1 MPLFGELKRRSV
13 FHIAATYLVVGWLL
27 TEVLTTL
34 LPAFGAPPWASR
46 TVILVFALGFVPAII
61 LSWVYEITPDG
72 IKKDSEVDRTEAAG
86 QRSSSRS
93 GYAAVAAV
101 AVAVILVSVFS
112 SRVANESVAPS
123 ASVVS
128 NASVAVLPFVNM
140 SGNEENE
147 YFSDGLTETLLHI
160 LAQVPELKV
169 AARTS
174 SFAFRDQNKTIV
186 EIADA
191 LDVAHVLEGSVQRA
205 GDRVR
210 ITAQLIRAND
220 GFHVWSENYDRTLDD
235 IFGIQDEIAAK
246 VGGALSAS
254 LLGSNNNGTLIASAT
269 TSSPDA
275 FDLYLQAL
283 QGRATYSHGGLQTAE
298 GLLKGALTIDPDFL
312 DAKTELAINYWQQ
325 VETGLMDQ
333 QSAFPNIVALVDQV
347 IAIRPD
353 DPNARAIRLFAD
365 AAARSLEVGP
375 QVFLDAGVE
384 LEKIVAASPAA
395 FQPKLMLTRIYQGTQ
410 QLAKAVPLMNDALVR
425 DPLNPRIHYEL
436 GSLYSGL
443 EQPDEARA
451 ALQKSLEIE
460 PNQPNAYAILG
471 GISLRAGD
479 GLDYMRQILRAI
491 EVDPADHELPGVIA
505 ELLYRLDLIDEG
517 DDFRNRVLA
526 VAPTSE
532 IAYRIELIRALSIGD
547 EVASIASARR
557 AIEDDVNDRR
567 FSFTGAVQHIL
578 RVAAKRGTVE
588 EDSLYLNE
596 QVPGLLQVDVVS
608 APGKYRTA
616 QLAAFDA
623 WYVALPR
630 EEMLARLETLGDIS
644 LSFGFDP
651 KNVPPI
657 YLGILALRGEVE
669 EAVEVALAGVFST
682 SVAIN
687 LGWQETY
694 ALPQYADIVA
704 EPRVQEAMRQW
715 QAEEDALRE
724 QIRAFL
730 LDLSTST

>member
-1 MPLFGELKRRSV
+1 MPLFDELKRRSV
-13 FHIAATYLVVGWLL
+13 FHVAATYLVVGWLL

-34 LPAFGAPPWASR
+34 LPAFGAPPWVSR
-46 TVILVFALGFVPAII
+46 AVILVFALGFIPAII

-72 IKKDSEVDRTEAAG
+72 IKKDSEVDRQDRAPR
-86 QRSSSRS
+86 RSPSRS
-93 GYAAVAAV
+93 GYVAVIAV
-101 AVAVILVSVFS
+101 AVGVVLVSVFS
-112 SRVANESVAPS
+112 SMVAIEPAAQSV
-123 ASVVS
+123 SVVS
-128 NASVAVLPFVNM
+128 NASVAVLPFINM

-160 LAQVPELKV
+160 LAQIPDLKV

-191 LDVAHVLEGSVQRA
+191 LDVAHVLEGSVQRS

-235 IFGIQDEIAAK
+235 IFRIQDEIAVK

-254 LLGSNNNGTLIASAT
+254 LLGSINDGTLQRTAT
-269 TSSPDA
+269 TSSPEA

-283 QGRATYSHGGLQTAE
+283 QGMATNSHGGLRTAE

-333 QSAFPNIVALVDQV
+333 QAAFTNIVALVDQV

-353 DPNARAIRLFAD
+353 DADARAIRVFAN
-365 AAARSLEVGP
+365 AAAQSLEVGP
-375 QVFLDAGVE
+375 QMFLDAGVE
-384 LEKIVAASPAA
+384 LEAIVAAAPSA
-395 FQPKLMLTRIYQGTQ
+395 FQPKLMLARVYQGTQ
-410 QLAKAVPLMNDALVR
+410 QLAKAVPLMQDALAR
-425 DPLNPRIHYEL
+425 DPLNPQIHYEL
-436 GSLYSGL
+436 GSLYNGL
-443 EQPDEARA
+443 EQPEEARA
-451 ALQKSLEIE
+451 ALMKSLEIE

-471 GISLRAGD
+471 RMSLRAGD
-479 GLDYMRQILRAI
+479 GLDYLRQILRAM

-505 ELLYRLDLIDEG
+505 ELLYWLGLVEEG
-517 DDFRNRVLA
+517 DDFRNRVMA

-532 IAYRIELIRALSIGD
+532 IAYRIALVRAINIGD

-557 AIEDDVNDRR
+557 AIEDDVDDRR
-567 FSFTGAVQHIL
+567 FAFSGAVQHLL
-578 RVAAKRGTVE
+578 RVAAKRATVE
-588 EDSLYLNE
+588 EESRYLNE
-596 QVPGLLQVDVVS
+596 HAPGILDIEVVS
-608 APGKYRTA
+608 APAKYRAA

-630 EEMLARLETLGDIS
+630 DEMLSRLETLGNIS
-644 LSFGFDP
+644 LKFGFDP
-651 KNVPPI
+651 KNVPPVH
-657 YLGILALRGEVE
+657 LGILALSGDVE
-669 EAVEVALAGVFST
+669 EAVEVALGGVFSK

-687 LGWQETY
+687 LGWQETF
-694 ALPQYADIVA
+694 ALPHYADIVA
-704 EPRVQEAMRQW
+704 DPGVQKAMRQW
-715 QAEEDALRE
+715 QAEEDAMRE
-724 QIRAFL
+724 QIKAFL

>member
-1 MPLFGELKRRSV
+1 MPLFDELKRRSV
-13 FHIAATYLVVGWLL
+13 FHVAATYLVVGWLL

-34 LPAFGAPPWASR
+34 LPAFGAPPWVSR
-46 TVILVFALGFVPAII
+46 AVMLVFALGFIPAII

-72 IKKDSEVDRTEAAG
+72 IKKDSEVDRTNGELHRA
-86 QRSSSRS
+86 SSRS
-93 GYAAVAAV
+93 GYVAVV
-101 AVAVILVSVFS
+101 AVAIAVVLVSVLS
-112 SRVANESVAPS
+112 SRVAIEPVVPK
-123 ASVVS
+123 ASEVS

-160 LAQVPELKV
+160 LAQVPDMKV

-174 SFAFRDQNKTIV
+174 SFAFRDQQKTVV
-186 EIADA
+186 EIAAA
-191 LDVAHVLEGSVQRA
+191 LDVAHVLEGSVQRS

-235 IFGIQDEIAAK
+235 IFAIQDEIALK

-254 LLGSNNNGTLIASAT
+254 LLGSNDDGTLLGTAT
-269 TSSPDA
+269 TSSPEA

-283 QGRATYSHGGLQTAE
+283 QGMATYSHGGLQTAE

-333 QSAFPNIVALVDQV
+333 QAAFTNIVALVDQV
-347 IAIRPD
+347 LAIRPD
-353 DPNARAIRLFAD
+353 DANARAIRVFSY
-365 AAARSLEVGP
+365 AAAQSLEVGP
-375 QVFLDAGVE
+375 QVFLDAGDE
-384 LEKIVAASPAA
+384 LETIVAAAPSA
-395 FQPKLMLTRIYQGTQ
+395 FQPRLMLTRVYQGTQ
-410 QLAKAVPLMNDALVR
+410 QLDKAVPLMQEALVR

-443 EQPDEARA
+443 EQPEEASA
-451 ALQKSLEIE
+451 ALLKSLEIE

-479 GLDYMRQILRAI
+479 GLEYLRQILRAI

-505 ELLYRLDLIDEG
+505 ELLYWLGLVEEG
-517 DDFRNRVLA
+517 DDFRNRVMA

-532 IAYRIELIRALSIGD
+532 IAYRIELVRAISIGD

-557 AIEDDVNDRR
+557 AIEDNVDDRR
-567 FSFTGAVQHIL
+567 FSFTGAVQHL
-578 RVAAKRGTVE
+578 MRVAAKRGTVE
-588 EDSLYLNE
+588 EESRYLNE
-596 QVPGLLQVDVVS
+596 HAPGILDVDVVS
-608 APGKYRTA
+608 APAKYRSA

-630 EEMLARLETLGDIS
+630 EEMLERLTTLGNIS
-644 LSFGFDP
+644 MSFGFDP
-651 KNVPPI
+651 KNVPPV
-657 YLGILALRGEVE
+657 YLGILALRGDVN
-669 EAVEVALAGVFST
+669 EAIEVALERVFNT

-687 LGWQETY
+687 LGWQETF
-694 ALPQYADIVA
+694 ALSQYADIVA
-704 EPRVQEAMRQW
+704 DPRVQEAMRQW
-715 QAEEDALRE
+715 QAEEDAMRE
-724 QIRAFL
+724 QIKAFL

>member
-1 MPLFGELKRRSV
+1 MPLFDELKRRSV
-13 FHIAATYLVVGWLL
+13 FHVAATYLVVGWLL

-34 LPAFGAPPWASR
+34 LPAFGAPPWVSR
-46 TVILVFALGFVPAII
+46 AVMLVFALGFIPAII

-72 IKKDSEVDRTEAAG
+72 IKKDGEVDRTDGSPHRAP
-86 QRSSSRS
+86 SKS
-93 GYAAVAAV
+93 GYAAVV
-101 AVAVILVSVFS
+101 AVAAGVILVSIFS
-112 SRVANESVAPS
+112 SRVDIGPEVPSV
-123 ASVVS
+123 SVVS

-160 LAQVPELKV
+160 LAQSPDLKV

-191 LDVAHVLEGSVQRA
+191 LDVAHVLEGSVQRS

-210 ITAQLIRAND
+210 ITAQLIRAED

-235 IFGIQDEIAAK
+235 IFGIQDEIAIK

-254 LLGSNNNGTLIASAT
+254 LLGSVDDGTVLGTAS

-283 QGRATYSHGGLQTAE
+283 QGMATYSHGGLRTAE
-298 GLLKGALTIDPDFL
+298 GLLKGALTIDPDFP
-312 DAKTELAINYWQQ
+312 DAKMELAINYWQQ

-333 QSAFPNIVALVDQV
+333 QAAFTNIVALVDQV
-347 IAIRPD
+347 TAIRPD
-353 DPNARAIRLFAD
+353 DANARAIRVYAN
-365 AAARSLEVGP
+365 AAEQSLEIGP

-384 LEKIVAASPAA
+384 LEAIVAASPAA
-395 FQPKLMLTRIYQGTQ
+395 FQPKLMLTRVYQGTQ
-410 QLAKAVPLMNDALVR
+410 QLAKAVPLMKDALVR

-443 EQPDEARA
+443 EQPEEARA
-451 ALQKSLEIE
+451 ALLKSLEIE

-471 GISLRAGD
+471 GISLQAGD

-505 ELLYRLDLIDEG
+505 ELLYWLDLVEEG
-517 DDFRNRVLA
+517 DDFRNRVMA

-532 IAYRIELIRALSIGD
+532 IAYRIELVRAISIGD
-547 EVASIASARR
+547 EVASVASARR
-557 AIEDDVNDRR
+557 AIEADVDDRR
-567 FSFTGAVQHIL
+567 FSFTGAIQHLL

-588 EDSLYLNE
+588 EESRYLNDHAPAILE
-596 QVPGLLQVDVVS
+596 IDVAT
-608 APGKYRTA
+608 APAKYRTA

-630 EEMLARLETLGDIS
+630 EEMLSRLETLGNIA
-644 LSFGFDP
+644 LTFGFDP
-651 KNVPPI
+651 KNVPPV

-669 EAVEVALAGVFST
+669 EAIDVALNDVFSK

-694 ALPQYADIVA
+694 AQPQYADIVA
-704 EPRVQEAMRQW
+704 EPRVQEAMRRW
-715 QAEEDALRE
+715 QSEEDALRE
-724 QIRAFL
+724 QIKAFL
-730 LDLSTST
+730 LDLSTSS